1 MYEMW
6 LYTRMLASV
15 VGPRLPEDLDRR
27 QPVDYSGAGG
37 GGLSVVNS
45 PR

>member
-1 MYEMW
+1 MCHQ
-6 LYTRMLASV
+6 
-15 VGPRLPEDLDRR
+15 GPRLPEDLDRR

-45 PR
+45 PRYNNIFKDGS